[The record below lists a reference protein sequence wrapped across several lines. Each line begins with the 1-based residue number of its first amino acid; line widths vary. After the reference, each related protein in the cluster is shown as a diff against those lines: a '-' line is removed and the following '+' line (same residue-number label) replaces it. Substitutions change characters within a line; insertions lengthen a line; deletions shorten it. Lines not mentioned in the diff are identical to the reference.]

1 MSGSQ
6 SFPVAGGVGNGS
18 GINTSG
24 MGGAGLFPNGV
35 MATPTQQMS
44 VADQLAAVGIP
55 LGDNAKTNVTPPP
68 MGEQTTTTS
77 SGGKSGIGGIIGPV
91 LGAVGAVA
99 GSVIAPGVGTVIGG
113 ELGSMAGSAIG
124 SQIG

>member
-68 MGEQTTTTS
+68 MGEMTTTKT
-77 SGGKSGIGGIIGPV
+77 SGGGSGIGKDV
-91 LGAVGAVA
+91 LGAVGAIA
-99 GSVIAPGVGTVIGG
+99 GTVIAPGVGTVIGG
-113 ELGSMAGSAIG
+113 TLGSMAGSAIDG
-124 SQIG
+124 